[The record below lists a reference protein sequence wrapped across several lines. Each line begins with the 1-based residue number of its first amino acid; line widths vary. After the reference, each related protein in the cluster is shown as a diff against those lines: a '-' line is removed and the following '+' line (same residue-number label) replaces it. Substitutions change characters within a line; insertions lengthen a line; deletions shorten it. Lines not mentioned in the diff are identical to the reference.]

1 MNVIIET
8 NVFLASFHFA
18 SDDLEELKKLSEL
31 AREAEKDS
39 LITQLASS
47 WSFARTHAV
56 VADLSKHAD
65 FTPDQANGIVNAA
78 LMNDQVRWIA
88 ADEDVNELLT
98 RVVSANH
105 HQIESSALHEI
116 RALLDEA
123 TEESD
128 SVVDDDLR
136 F

>member
-8 NVFLASFHFA
+8 NVFLVSFHFP

-31 AREAEKDS
+31 AREAEKDG

-56 VADLSKHAD
+56 VAGLLKHAD

-78 LMNDQVRWIA
+78 LTNDQVRWIA
-88 ADEDVNELLT
+88 ADEDVRELLK
-98 RVVSANH
+98 RVVFANH
-105 HQIESSALHEI
+105 QQIESSALPEI
-116 RALLDEA
+116 QALLDEA
-123 TEESD
+123 AEESD
-128 SVVDDDLR
+128 SMADEDLP